1 MNSNKLEAMN
11 TQTTTYDMALRTAM
25 QATFKHSGTTPCLTT
40 FANVLCTE
48 ANTYS
53 LSAGEK
59 AQLIKSV
66 CDELA
71 TLLREGLK

>member
-1 MNSNKLEAMN
+1 MNI
-11 TQTTTYDMALRTAM
+11 QTTTTQTALQTAL
-25 QATFKHSGTTPCLTT
+25 QDAFSYGGTTPCLTT
-40 FANVLCTE
+40 FAHVLCTQ

-66 CDELA
+66 CDEL
-71 TLLREGLK
+71 TLLLQEGLK